1 MTNRKG
7 FHAWREVQA
16 DEKPSLVRMLTAEEV
31 ARVLNVHPDTVRNW
45 GDHGLVTTY
54 RIGPRGD
61 RRFRWEDINSFLEC
75 KYESRSLAKQR
86 RGMVLIV
93 HNDCRIADPLQD
105 AVRKQGHEAVS
116 VDSGERALEELQKQ
130 DFALIFLDLAL
141 LRSSGM
147 DVLRQIKAK
156 GIRAVV
162 ALVTGQE
169 DGPIAL
175 EAMSLAPFF
184 FIRKPLDMI
193 DIIGVL
199 HTVMG
204 EKHEVSR
211 RFIAG

>member
-31 ARVLNVHPDTVRNW
+31 ARVLSVHPDTVRNW

-93 HNDCRIADPLQD
+93 HNDYRIGDPLQD
-105 AVRKQGHEAVS
+105 AVRKQGLEAVS

-141 LRSSGM
+141 LMSSGM
-147 DVLRQIKAK
+147 NVLRQIKAK

-169 DGPIAL
+169 DGPVAL

-199 HTVMG
+199 HAVMG
-204 EKHEVSR
+204 KKHEVLR
-211 RFIAG
+211 RFVAG